1 VCLGLVTIAVGG
13 IGDGALYGLFPLF
26 ADGRGLTSAQ
36 TTTMLACFGIGGMV
50 LQYPVGWLADRFGL
64 AVTVIV

>member
-1 VCLGLVTIAVGG
+1 MTIAVGG